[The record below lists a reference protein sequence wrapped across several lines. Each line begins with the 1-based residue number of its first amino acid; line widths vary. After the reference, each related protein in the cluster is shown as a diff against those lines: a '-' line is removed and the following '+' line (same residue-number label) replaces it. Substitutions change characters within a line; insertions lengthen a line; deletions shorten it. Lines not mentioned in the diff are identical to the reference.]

1 MGVSMKQ
8 SGGKLRVL
16 MVNTVPMQYEGITMV
31 MLNYARNMD
40 RGALQLDFAAFNDVP
55 PALRQEIAQMGS
67 KLHVI
72 ENRNR
77 RPLRYLVR
85 LARLIRR
92 EGYDV
97 VHAHGNSC
105 TLAVEMLAARLGGAK
120 VRCAHSHNTRCSS
133 TRVNNLLRPAFMGNY
148 THAFACGDAAG
159 RWLFGDRPFTVL
171 NNGVDTARFAF
182 RGDCRA
188 EYRCALGVEG
198 KTAIG
203 HVANFNDQKNH
214 FFLID
219 AFARAAEANP
229 GLALVLVGDGK
240 NRAEIEKKA
249 RDLNLQDRVIFTGTR
264 RDVPQILSAMDFMVL
279 PSLYEGLPNV
289 MIEWQASGLHA
300 LVADTVTQEA
310 KLTPLVEFL
319 PLDLAAWAKRMAE
332 MAVDPADRE
341 RDSAAAIERIREK
354 GYDIRAN
361 AERLAGLY
369 REYVNGKR

>member
-1 MGVSMKQ
+1 MREG
-8 SGGKLRVL
+8 LRVL
-16 MVNTVPMQYEGITMV
+16 MINTRPMQYEGITMV

-40 RGALQLDFAAFNDVP
+40 RGALQLDFLAFNDVS
-55 PALRQEIAQMGS
+55 PALRQEIRQMGS

-72 ENRNR
+72 GNRNR
-77 RPLRYLVR
+77 RPLRYLMK

-105 TLAVEMLAARLGGAK
+105 TLALEMLAARLGGAK

-133 TRVNNLLRPAFMGNY
+133 IPVNNLLRPAFEASY
-148 THAFACGDAAG
+148 THGFACGEAAG
-159 RWLFGDRPFTVL
+159 RWLFGNRPFTVL
-171 NNGVDTARFAF
+171 NNGVDTGKYAF
-182 RGDCRA
+182 RADCRS
-188 EYRCALGVEG
+188 EYRRALGVDG
-198 KTAIG
+198 RTAIG

-214 FFLID
+214 GFLIE
-219 AFARAAEANP
+219 AFSRAAGMNP
-229 GLALVLVGDGK
+229 NLALVLVGDGR
-240 NRAEIEKKA
+240 NRPEIEQKV
-249 RDLNLQDRVIFTGTR
+249 RDMDLTDRVVFTGTR
-264 RDVPQILSAMDFMVL
+264 RDIPQILSAMDFMVL

-300 LVADTVTQEA
+300 LVADTVTREA

-319 PLDLAAWAKRMAE
+319 PLDECAWAERMAS

-341 RDSAAAIERIREK
+341 RDSAAAIERIRNK

-361 AERLAGLY
+361 AGRLRKLYFEYAG
-369 REYVNGKR
+369 VKDV